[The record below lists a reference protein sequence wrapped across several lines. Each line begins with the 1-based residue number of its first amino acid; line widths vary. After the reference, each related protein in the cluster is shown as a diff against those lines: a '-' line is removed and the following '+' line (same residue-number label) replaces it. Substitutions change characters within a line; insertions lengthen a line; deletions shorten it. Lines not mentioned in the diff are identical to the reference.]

1 MLLDFFRAVIDRRE
15 NAKLGKDSEPNL
27 HEHPNQAAFSRN

>member
-1 MLLDFFRAVIDRRE
+1 MFLDFSRAVIDRRE
-15 NAKLGKDSEPNL
+15 NAKLSKDSEPTV